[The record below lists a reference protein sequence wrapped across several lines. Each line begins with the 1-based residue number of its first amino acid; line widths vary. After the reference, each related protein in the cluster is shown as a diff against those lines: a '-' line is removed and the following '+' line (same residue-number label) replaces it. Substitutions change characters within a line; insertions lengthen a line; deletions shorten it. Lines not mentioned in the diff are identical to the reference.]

1 MQWIRYSTWRD
12 LEQKGAMF
20 LSYAVPCPNLLP
32 TNPQAP
38 KWLNKA
44 PKPSTSSSYTTHF
57 YLFIYIYILPLILKG
72 KDSISAQVNKDRS

>member
-32 TNPQAP
+32 TDPQAP
-38 KWLNKA
+38 KVVKQ
-44 PKPSTSSSYTTHF
+44 STQTINIQLLHHSF
-57 YLFIYIYILPLILKG
+57 LFIYIYFFLPLILKG